1 MNRPREY
8 HRPVMADEVVE
19 LLRPVQEGVIVDAT
33 FGGGGH
39 TKRVME
45 AMGERVRMVGID
57 RDPDARREVVDG
69 VTLLAG
75 DFRHLARLLDHAGI
89 GDLAAVLFD
98 FGVSGHQLDEA
109 RRGFSYRLAGPL
121 DMRMDPT
128 QDLTADELVNTRS
141 LDELAMLIGRY
152 GEEPAA
158 RRVAVAIVAARPIRD
173 TLHLAEV
180 VASAIPARGR
190 RRGHPARR
198 TFQALRIAVNDELA
212 AVVEGLDAGLARLRP
227 GGRCVTLA
235 YHSLEDRI
243 VKRRFAAGSAGCTC
257 PPGLPVCGCGMVAE
271 LKILTRSPWRPSA
284 AEIEANPRARS
295 ARLRAAEKVAA

>member
-33 FGGGGH
+33 YGGGGH

-45 AMGERVRMVGID
+45 AMGERVRMIGID
-57 RDPDARREVVDG
+57 RDPDAHREVVDG

-75 DFRHLARLLDHAGI
+75 DFRHLAGLLDGVGI
-89 GDLAAVLFD
+89 GDVAAVLFD
-98 FGVSGHQLDEA
+98 FGVSGHQLDEPE
-109 RRGFSYRLAGPL
+109 RGFSYRIAGPL
-121 DMRMDPT
+121 DMRMDPAQT
-128 QDLTADELVNTRS
+128 LTADELVNTRG
-141 LDELAMLIGRY
+141 LDELATLISRY

-158 RRVAVAIVAARPIRD
+158 RRVAAAIVAARPIRD
-173 TLHLAEV
+173 TAHLAEV
-180 VASAIPARGR
+180 VAAAIPARRR

-212 AVVEGLDAGLARLRP
+212 AVAEGLDAGLARLRP
-227 GGRCVTLA
+227 GGRCVTIA

-257 PPGLPVCGCGMVAE
+257 PPELPVCGCGTVAE
-271 LKILTRSPWRPSA
+271 LKVLTRSAWRPSP